1 MAQQHELLTARRIFW
16 FWLPLAAM
24 WVIMS
29 AEQPAI
35 TAVVS
40 RLPQATENLAAFGI
54 TFALSLIVESPVIM
68 LLTAGTALATH
79 QQSYRRLLNFTT
91 LLALIFGA
99 VHLLLPLTPL
109 YALIL
114 RDAIGTPVEIIE
126 TSRVA
131 FLLMTPWTPMIAF
144 RRLWEGVMI
153 RYGHPERVTLV
164 IAVRLAATVAVLLAG
179 LALGRWPGAY
189 VGGVSLSVGVTVG
202 ALAAWW
208 FARPTIQSEI
218 PAPGTGDELLEWG
231 PMLTFYGPLA
241 LTTLITMVGQP
252 ILAFGLSRAPLPLE
266 SLAIWPVMMALVF
279 IGRSFGIAY
288 QEVVVALLRDSA
300 SFLALRR
307 FGYIL
312 SLAVTGLFFL
322 LTVTPG
328 AAWWYRHVSGLTPD
342 LAQLAILPTLI
353 MALVPGLNGLL
364 SWYRGVLVANKRT
377 APIGVAVGLNMGVL
391 LGLMLLFP
399 LFAALPG
406 AVLAAIAF
414 TASLVVEC
422 LYLWWESRSALGRF
436 APVARGAEWQPEAG
450 D

>member
-1 MAQQHELLTARRIFW
+1 MTQAYNSLTAHRIFW

-40 RLPQATENLAAFGI
+40 RLPEAKENLAAFGL

-79 QQSYRRLLNFTT
+79 QQSYRRLLTFTT
-91 LLALIFGA
+91 LLALLFGA

-131 FLLMTPWTPMIAF
+131 FLLMTLWTPMIAY

-164 IAVRLAATVAVLLAG
+164 IVVRLAATVAVLLAG

-189 VGGVSLSVGVTVG
+189 VGGVSLSVGVTLG

-208 FARPTIQSEI
+208 LARPTFRAEI
-218 PAPGTGDELLEWG
+218 PPMQASDEPLEWG
-231 PMLTFYGPLA
+231 PLLTFYGPLA

-252 ILAFGLSRAPLPLE
+252 ILAFGLSNAPLALE

-288 QEVVVALLRDSA
+288 QEVVIALLRDA
-300 SFLALRR
+300 DSFLVLRR
-307 FGYIL
+307 FGYL
-312 SLAVTGLFFL
+312 LAAIVTGAFFL

-328 AAWWYRHVSGLTPD
+328 AAWWYQHVSGLTPD
-342 LAQLAILPTLI
+342 LVRLAILPTLI
-353 MALVPGLNGLL
+353 MVLVPGLNALL

-377 APIGVAVGLNMGVL
+377 TPIGVAVVLNMGTL

-422 LYLWWESRSALGRF
+422 LYLWWESRSAVGRF
-436 APVARGAEWQPEAG
+436 APVAPRATPA